1 MKLLIITSLKEYQEA
16 VGQILEKAGV
26 KVFSAS
32 DTTGFKNVNDDNLAD
47 NWFARTRERAE
58 SIFLFSFTQSENA
71 TRALNLIRQFNDE
84 NHTGFPVRAF
94 VVPVE
99 NASDM
104 QGVNAP

>member
-16 VGQILEKAGV
+16 IAKILEKSGV
-26 KVFSAS
+26 RVFSAS
-32 DTTGFKNVNDDNLAD
+32 DTTGFRSVTDDDLTE
-47 NWFARTRERAE
+47 NWFARTRDQAD
-58 SIFLFSFTQSENA
+58 SVFLFSFTRSDNA

-84 NHTGFPVRAF
+84 THTGFPVRAF

-104 QGVNAP
+104 SLEL